1 MCVCELLDWAQY
13 YPHVLYGATESV
25 CDTSIMNWF
34 LAEPKVSEFDVS
46 FKREKKHTEVR
57 LRLKK

>member
-1 MCVCELLDWAQY
+1 MLMQDIFIPIEQNGSVCVCELLEWAQY

-34 LAEPKVSEFDVS
+34 LAESKVSEFDVS
-46 FKREKKHTEVR
+46 F
-57 LRLKK
+57 